1 MPSKWPGR
9 DVDRIEVLFA
19 DRMSTENQAELEDLD
34 LLRRMTSQ
42 DPQAFEA
49 FYDRYNRVV
58 FALVIRIVKI
68 RQDAEDVLAEVFW
81 QVWRQCDRYS
91 PSRGKPLA
99 WLLSI
104 ARTRAIDN
112 LRASN
117 RRDPVGIPSEDA
129 TLQSAPTRGRQED
142 PYVAAGARLAVAR
155 CLELLSRDQRVPLEM
170 AYFEGM
176 THSEIAAAMNQPLG
190 TMKDRIRTGM
200 INLRKCLKPFEAGA

>member
-1 MPSKWPGR
+1 MGT
-9 DVDRIEVLFA
+9 VD
-19 DRMSTENQAELEDLD
+19 QAELEDLD

-58 FALVIRIVKI
+58 FALVIRIVKV

-81 QVWRQCDRYS
+81 QVWRQSDRYS
-91 PSRGKPLA
+91 PDRGKPLA

-117 RRDPVGIPSEDA
+117 RRDPIGISSEDA
-129 TLQSAPTRGRQED
+129 ERDSPPARGRQED
-142 PYVAAGARLAVAR
+142 PFVAAGARLAVTR
-155 CLELLSRDQRVPLEM
+155 CLELLSKDQRVPLEM

-200 INLRKCLKPFEAGA
+200 INLRKCLKPYEAGA